1 VLFTDPRYGLQA
13 SEQTACQ
20 VRVARG
26 PLVAAAARWL
36 RGKGVRRFGF
46 EKAHLSYES
55 FLSLDGRIPLGVRM
69 IPTAGLVEDLRMVK
83 SPQEIDLIRRSVLL
97 NSEAFERAIRRVRPG
112 MSEMDLASEL
122 EYQMRRLGAEKP
134 AFETIVASG
143 ARSAMPH
150 AGPTS
155 KLLARNELLL
165 VDMGAVRD
173 GYSSDMTRMA
183 FLGRPGP
190 KIRQLYRAVLEAQ
203 EAARAAVREGVTAE
217 QVDRAAR
224 SVLKAHGLD
233 RAFLHSCGHGLGLE
247 VHESPRLGRGD
258 RTRLK
263 AGMAVTLEPGVY
275 LQEFGGIR
283 IEDTV
288 VVARSG
294 CEVLTPTPRK
304 LLAL

>member
-1 VLFTDPRYGLQA
+1 
-13 SEQTACQ
+13 
-20 VRVARG
+20 
-26 PLVAAAARWL
+26 
-36 RGKGVRRFGF
+36 
-46 EKAHLSYES
+46 
-55 FLSLDGRIPLGVRM
+55 
-69 IPTAGLVEDLRMVK
+69 MVK